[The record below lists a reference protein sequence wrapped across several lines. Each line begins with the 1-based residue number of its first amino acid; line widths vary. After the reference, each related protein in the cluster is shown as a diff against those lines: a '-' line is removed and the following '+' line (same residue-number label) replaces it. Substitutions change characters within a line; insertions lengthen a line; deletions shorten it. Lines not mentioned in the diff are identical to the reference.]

1 MGHKKSR
8 TVLVGLGAAV
18 GAFGAAAMMSATV
31 APTARADD
39 FSDIIANVEGNLT
52 AGQQEF
58 GFAETDFASNHLIS
72 GTAEFLS
79 AVDDDFVSA
88 PDSVLLGTVEA
99 LTNETVTNFN
109 GVLVLPPPNFA
120 DALTEVQS
128 DFALAQTLSS
138 EAVTAL
144 AGGDY
149 GGAVAD
155 ELDSSLFGAIFP
167 EETLLLGAMASL
179 GL

>member
-1 MGHKKSR
+1 MGHKKPR

-18 GAFGAAAMMSATV
+18 GAFGAAAMMSAAT

-39 FSDIIANVEGNLT
+39 FTDIIANVETDLA
-52 AGQQEF
+52 AGQSDF
-58 GFAETDFASNHLIS
+58 GFAETAFASNQVVS
-72 GTAEFLS
+72 GTAELLS
-79 AVDDDFVSA
+79 GADDDFVAA

-99 LTNETVTNFN
+99 LTNEPVT
-109 GVLVLPPPNFA
+109 GVDPDLVLPPANFA
-120 DALTEVQS
+120 DALTDVQS
-128 DFALAQTLSS
+128 EFAVAQTLSS

-149 GGAVAD
+149 GNAVGD
-155 ELDSSLFGAIFP
+155 ELESSLFAAVFP
-167 EETLLLGAMASL
+167 AETLLLGELEAL